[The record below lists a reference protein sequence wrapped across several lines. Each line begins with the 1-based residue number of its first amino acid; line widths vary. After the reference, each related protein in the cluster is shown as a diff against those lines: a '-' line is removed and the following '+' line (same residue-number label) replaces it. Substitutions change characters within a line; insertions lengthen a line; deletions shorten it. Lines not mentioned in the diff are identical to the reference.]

1 MGDLQAQR
9 PELNYKDNSFNLF
22 LPLRVYF
29 YECSTALNTESSSKN
44 PLYIYAEMAAKNAR
58 GMSVLPRRGLFE
70 RQKNFTAIN
79 TTTLRLTSQVIIKLK
94 FVSSVQNTESFGKNR
109 IFIFVGMDVLFV
121 AGVSV

>member
-1 MGDLQAQR
+1 
-9 PELNYKDNSFNLF
+9 
-22 LPLRVYF
+22 
-29 YECSTALNTESSSKN
+29 
-44 PLYIYAEMAAKNAR
+44 MAAKNAR

-94 FVSSVQNTESFGKNR
+94 FVSSVLNMESFGKNR